1 MLTPHP
7 GKNSLAPNIIFIMA
21 DDLGYGD
28 LGCYGATKIPTPHID
43 RIAAAG
49 MRFTDAHAS
58 AALCTPSR
66 YSVLTGRYC
75 WRSSLKS
82 GVLWGFS
89 PPLIETER
97 LTVAGMLREQDYI
110 TAAIGKW
117 HLGFEW
123 RTMDGSSPD
132 PQGDGRDVDYTA
144 PLGGGPTALSFNY
157 SFNMAA
163 SLDMPPYCFIEND
176 CVVTVPTVEKDPYNP
191 QQRPGLM
198 SPGWQDELVDVIFAQ
213 QAVSW
218 IDAHMSG
225 DDHER
230 PFFLYLTPAA
240 PHRPCMPPDFIRGA
254 SQAGD
259 RGDMVA
265 LFDWLVGQIDERLHH
280 HGLVENTL
288 LIITSDN
295 GAKAT
300 DINGRTWGHKPNG
313 DLRGQKADVWEGG
326 HREPFIVRWPGH
338 VTPGSHHDG
347 LVCLGDLPAT
357 CAAVIGAELA
367 DDSAPDSVSIL
378 PLLLGQKQPVR
389 DSLIHHSGDGMF
401 SIRRGPWKLIEGL
414 GSGGFTAP
422 ARVKSQPDGP
432 QGQLYYLR
440 EDPAEEHNRWLEEP
454 ALVEDLRAALAAIVE

>member
-1 MLTPHP
+1 MT
-7 GKNSLAPNIIFIMA
+7 PNIIYIMA

-66 YSVLTGRYC
+66 YSVLTGRCC
-75 WRSSLKS
+75 WRSALKS

-89 PPLIETER
+89 PPLIEAER
-97 LTVAGMLREQDYI
+97 LTVAGMLRERGYA

-123 RTMDGSSPD
+123 QTTDGSGPD
-132 PQGDGRDVDYTA
+132 PQGDGRTVDYSV
-144 PLGGGPTALSFNY
+144 PLGGGPTALGFDY
-157 SFNMAA
+157 SFNMSA

-176 CVVTVPTVEKDPYNP
+176 RVVAPPVVEKEPYNP

-198 SPGWQDELVDVIFAQ
+198 SPGWQDELVDATFANH
-213 QAVSW
+213 AVSW
-218 IDAHMSG
+218 IDAHMAGSE
-225 DDHER
+225 HR
-230 PFFLYLTPAA
+230 RSFFLYLTPAA

-265 LFDWLVGQIDERLHH
+265 LFDWLVGRIDERLHH

-295 GAKAT
+295 GAKAA
-300 DINGRTWGHKPNG
+300 DINDRAWGHKPNG
-313 DLRGQKADVWEGG
+313 DLRGQKADIWDGG
-326 HREPFIVRWPGH
+326 HREPFIVRWPGY
-338 VTPGSHHDG
+338 VAPGSHNDA
-347 LVCLGDLPAT
+347 LVCLGDLLAT
-357 CAAVIGAELA
+357 CADVTGVDLV
-367 DDSAPDSVSIL
+367 DGSAPDSVSIL
-378 PLLLGQKQPVR
+378 PLLLGEGRAVR
-389 DSLIHHSGDGMF
+389 ERLIHHSGDGMF
-401 SIRRGPWKLIEGL
+401 SIRLGPWKLIDGL
-414 GSGGFTAP
+414 GSGGFTPP
-422 ARVKSQPDGP
+422 ARAVPEPDGP
-432 QGQLYYLR
+432 QGQLYHLPD
-440 EDPAEEHNRWLEEP
+440 DPGEQHNRWLEEP
-454 ALVEDLRAALAAIVE
+454 AVVADLQQALAAIIQG